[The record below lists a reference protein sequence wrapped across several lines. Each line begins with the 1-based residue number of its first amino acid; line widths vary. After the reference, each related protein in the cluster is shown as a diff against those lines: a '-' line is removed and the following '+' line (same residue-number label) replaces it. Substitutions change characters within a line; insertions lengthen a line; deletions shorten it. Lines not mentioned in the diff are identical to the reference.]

1 MDQDMFARL
10 AYLALLLVAVGGWLI
25 IDLRRNPGRSLQ
37 QAAIWVLIF
46 LGVVAA
52 VGLWGDI
59 RRDIAPRQAVMEGGR
74 VELPVAADGHFYLLA
89 EVNGVT
95 VRFVVDTGASDIVL
109 TRRDAAR
116 VGLDP
121 DGLSYFGQANT
132 ANGRVVTAPVRI
144 AEFALGGIVDRDLRA
159 VVNGGEMDGSLL
171 GMAYLNRFSRLE
183 LSRDRMVLER

>member
-37 QAAIWVLIF
+37 QVAIWVLIF